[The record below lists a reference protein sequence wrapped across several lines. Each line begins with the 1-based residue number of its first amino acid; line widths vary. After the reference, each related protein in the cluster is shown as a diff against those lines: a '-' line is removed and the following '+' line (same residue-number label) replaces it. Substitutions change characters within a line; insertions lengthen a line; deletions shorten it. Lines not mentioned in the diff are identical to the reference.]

1 MAELCGGKLRGHNPD
16 GTRRE
21 GTCRRP
27 AGWGTDHAGVGRC
40 KMHLGSTQNLKLHTA
55 ELVFR
60 REAEKA
66 LGKLKIIPVEDP
78 LTELAKLAGEVTAW
92 KDVIAERVSFLS
104 DVRYDGEK
112 TGEQIRGEVVV
123 FERALDRCNTVLS
136 SMARLNIDERLARV
150 SEAQAQLV
158 ADALAAVLRDMG
170 MDGNQ
175 QREAKTRVAEKL
187 RLVSG
192 GEA

>member
-1 MAELCGGKLRGHNPD
+1 MAVELCGAKLRGKDDD
-16 GTRRE
+16 GNQRI

-27 AGWGTDHAGVGRC
+27 AGWGTDHSGIGRC
-40 KMHLGSTQNLKLHTA
+40 KMHLGSTKTLRAHSA
-55 ELVFR
+55 EMAFQ

-66 LGKLKIIPVEDP
+66 LGKLKIAPVDDP
-78 LTELAKLAGEVTAW
+78 LTELSKLAGEVTAW
-92 KDVIAERVSFLS
+92 KDVIADRVSFLK
-104 DVRYDGEK
+104 DVSYEGEK
-112 TGEQIRGEVVV
+112 TGEQIRGEVIV
-123 FERALDRCNTVLS
+123 FERALDRCSTVLS
-136 SMARLNIDERLARV
+136 TMARLNIDERLAKV

-170 MDGNQ
+170 MGGDQ

-192 GEA
+192 